1 MGRRSDNLR
10 AKLTG
15 KRRALWWEK
24 RLETSMA
31 RRSDNLRAKLT
42 GKRRVL
48 LTDSKMGREK
58 VIQKELEIS
67 STLETSLLEL

>member
-1 MGRRSDNLR
+1 MARRSDNLR
-10 AKLTG
+10 AKVMG

-31 RRSDNLRAKLT
+31 RRSDDLRAKLT

-48 LTDSKMGREK
+48 LTDSKMGSLKEH
-58 VIQKELEIS
+58 QKELEIS
-67 STLETSLLEL
+67 S